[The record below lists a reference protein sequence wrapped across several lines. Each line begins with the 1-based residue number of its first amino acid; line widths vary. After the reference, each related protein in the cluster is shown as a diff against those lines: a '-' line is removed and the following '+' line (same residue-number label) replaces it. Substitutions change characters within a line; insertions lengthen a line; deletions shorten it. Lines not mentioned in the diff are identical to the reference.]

1 MKNLSDI
8 KKIAVFG
15 AGVMGPGIA
24 QTYAMGGY
32 EVSICDR
39 SKDALEKAKV
49 VLRQNL
55 EIFKGEGVL
64 SEVEIQDILGRV
76 HFTTDVEETAR
87 NADFIQESITENKDV
102 KTEFFRHIDAFISDD
117 TILASNTSYQ
127 NIFEIV
133 PKHRL
138 KQTVIAHWYG
148 PPQIIPL
155 VDVVK
160 AEEAP
165 EALAKVT
172 VELLE
177 KCGKITVY
185 MKKFVPGYIV
195 NVFQR
200 YLMDAVFYL
209 LDNDYCTPEE
219 IDIAVKSSLM
229 PRGIVNGICQRQD
242 FAGIDITA
250 SRYTDSEMPKTLA
263 KLVEAGH
270 LGVKTGKGF
279 FDYSGLDREELNAK
293 RERQLFEAFR
303 LAKKLMD
310 DPLIGK

>member
-8 KKIAVFG
+8 KKIAVLG

-24 QTYAMGGY
+24 HAYAMGGY
-32 EVSICDR
+32 EVSIYDN
-39 SKDALEKAKV
+39 SKDAVEKAKV
-49 VLRQNL
+49 VLRRNL
-55 EIFKGEGVL
+55 EIFKLEEVL
-64 SEVEIQDILGRV
+64 SEAESQDVFERV
-76 HFTTDVEETAR
+76 HFSNDVEQTLR
-87 NADFIQESITENKDV
+87 NANFIQETITENKDI
-102 KTEFFRHIDAFISDD
+102 KAKFFNSIDSLIQDD
-117 TILASNTSYQ
+117 AILASNTSYL

-165 EALAKVT
+165 EEVAHLT
-172 VELLE
+172 MELLK

-209 LDNDYCTPEE
+209 LDNEYCTPEE
-219 IDIAVKSSLM
+219 IDTAVKSSLM
-229 PRGIVNGICQRQD
+229 PRGVVNGICQRTD
-242 FAGIDITA
+242 FAGVDITA
-250 SRYTDSEMPKTLA
+250 SRYKENEMPPTLA
-263 KLVEAGH
+263 KLVAAGH
-270 LGVKTGKGF
+270 LGVKSGKGF
-279 FDYSGLDREELNAK
+279 FDYTGLDREALNAK
-293 RERQLFEAFR
+293 RDRQLFESFR
-303 LAKKLMD
+303 LAKKFMD